1 MRTHTADR
9 TDGELLEGFTVR
21 KEEEAFAELVRRHG
35 PLVLGVCRKLLR
47 HEQDA
52 EDAFQATFLVLA
64 RKASCIY
71 SPAVLPSWLYG
82 VATRIAARM
91 RAAGARRRAR
101 EVPLVDAATSGPQP
115 GPAAEDVA
123 PVLHEEIGRLPEK
136 YRVPLVLC
144 YLEGKTNEQ
153 AARLLACPPGTV
165 FSRLAR
171 ARERLRDRLRRRGVV
186 IATAVLA
193 TALATLPQDARAAVP
208 PHLARTTAHLAVRL
222 TAGKRGRAPEVPARL
237 VDLAARGLPS
247 PSGRGLAA
255 AAALVVL
262 AGLTGI
268 LVVLLRGRS
277 GVEKPIPVALQ
288 GTWTV
293 KEMIWNGVPA
303 PPGVRGQLTL
313 DANQMVMATDLMRVA
328 GPCQIDT
335 AKDPMRIDWTPFG
348 SVRHGIFEVRD
359 ETLTICINLA
369 SDEAPTGFTAGP
381 ENLLLV
387 AERPGP

>member
-1 MRTHTADR
+1 MTTHAADR

-21 KEEEAFAELVRRHG
+21 KEEDAFAELVRRHG

-64 RKASCIY
+64 LRAGSLY

-82 VATRIAARM
+82 VATRLAARI

-101 EVPLVDAATSGPQP
+101 EVPLVDVATPGPQP

-136 YRVPLVLC
+136 YRVPLILC
-144 YLEGKTNEQ
+144 YLEGKTNEE

-171 ARERLRDRLRRRGVV
+171 ARERLRARLRRRGPGL
-186 IATAVLA
+186 ATGVLA

-208 PHLARTTAHLAVRL
+208 PHLALTTARLAVRVA
-222 TAGKRGRAPEVPARL
+222 TGKMGRGPDVPAHL
-237 VDLAARGLPS
+237 VDLAAQGLPS
-247 PSGRGLAA
+247 PFRRALGT
-255 AAALVVL
+255 AAALIAL
-262 AGLTGI
+262 IGLVGI
-268 LVVLLRGRS
+268 LAVLLRGRR
-277 GVEKPIPVALQ
+277 GIEKPVPVPLQ

-293 KEMIWNGVPA
+293 KAMTWNGVPA
-303 PPGVRGQLTL
+303 PAGMQGQLTL
-313 DANQMVMATDLMRVA
+313 DANQMVLTTAVVRVA
-328 GPCQIDT
+328 GPYQID
-335 AKDPMRIDWTPFG
+335 AEKNPMRIDWTPFG
-348 SVRHGIFEVRD
+348 ATLHGIFELHGD
-359 ETLTICINLA
+359 TLTICINLT
-369 SDEAPTGFTAGP
+369 SDETPTGFTAGP
-381 ENLLLV
+381 ENGLLV
-387 AERPGP
+387 LERLGP